1 MHLVDS
7 YLKRPHLV
15 SSLVLL
21 AAVIGFVGYRRMPV
35 NLFPDSERPKVA
47 VVSVYPGASAEDVE
61 AEVTRPIEK
70 ELNTIERVRLVTSVS
85 KDEVSAVTVEFEY
98 GEGLNSAA
106 TDVVSGLQKIATQLP
121 GGLRPPMVFKVSS
134 ATPAVM
140 TLALRPRDGSPLDL
154 SMVRQLADNPIK
166 ERLLQLPAVANVEV
180 FGAHQ
185 PVIRVDLDRDAMER
199 YHLTPLDVRAAMVAF
214 NANQPVGLLITRESQ
229 FLLKRMGQ
237 FQRVS
242 DVARIPIAQREGGDV
257 HLADVARVYRS
268 TFEPQSAYHGD
279 GQPAVAVN
287 IQRATTGV
295 ALQTIADVARVLP
308 DLEKTY
314 PDIAFS
320 IPDSQGDLISLS
332 VGNMLGALRDALIM
346 TVLVIFLFLADL
358 RGMTLAAIAIPFT
371 YLLTFAVMW
380 LIGYEFDM
388 VTLTAVIVAVGML
401 LDDAIVVIEN
411 IERHYHE
418 QGSDIHAAVVGGTE
432 EVMLAIFSGT
442 YATVMVLVPIIF
454 IGGFVQTVLRPLSVS
469 LTVALIASYVVSVTV
484 IPLLAPFV
492 LGRSAGRG
500 RNRFERVVA
509 RFDRFV
515 VEPIR
520 EFYVRLTGTAL
531 RHRAVFLL
539 VGLVLLAVSARQMG
553 LVGRDLMPPMDTGII
568 KVAFATDANS
578 SLAVTEARL
587 SRMEQI
593 IRERSDVSSVSSVI
607 GSEPAVISFGA
618 GRLVQQGLLTVH
630 LVDRFHRHESIWQV
644 EDSLRSQFRRL
655 PGLESVDVFDFGAT
669 PLSSIRSPV
678 DVMIS
683 GPDLVVLDRI
693 GSDVEQRLRHGVRGA
708 TSVSRSWTMD
718 SQEIGFRADPDKLAL
733 YHIPPTAVAM
743 QLQGA
748 VRGMP
753 GSVFRIPNQDGLDI
767 WIQLAA
773 DQRRHSAQ
781 LETYPIQTP
790 EGPVPLAQL
799 GTLDRQATASMITRQ
814 GLQRTLDIEIYRSRR
829 PISHMQEDV
838 TAALRGI
845 RLPPGYRISHEGEIA
860 QMQESFGRLGRA
872 LVLGLVL
879 LYFSLVPAFRSWTA
893 PLTIMSAIPL
903 ALIGAAWSMLLV
915 GKHGSMP
922 SMMGMILL
930 AGIVVKNSILLID
943 FIATARAGGAGIR
956 QALVDSVRIRTRP
969 ILMTAV
975 GTSVGMIPIA
985 AEWAIGLERLSPLA
999 VVAIGGLM
1007 VSTFLTMVYVP
1018 ILYSLFEDGGLAVA
1032 RWRGAVQPVTVAG

>member
-1 MHLVDS
+1 MRLVDA

-21 AAVIGFVGYRRMPV
+21 AAVVGFVGYRRMPV

-70 ELNTIERVRLVTSVS
+70 ELSSIEHVRLVTSVS

-98 GEGLNSAA
+98 REALSTAA
-106 TDVVSGLQKIATQLP
+106 TDVANGLEKIRAQLP
-121 GGLRPPMVFKVSS
+121 DGLRPPMIFKVSS

-140 TLALRPRDGSPLDL
+140 TLALRPRAGSPLDL

-180 FGAHQ
+180 FGAHE
-185 PVIRVDLDRDAMER
+185 PVIRVDLDRDALER

-214 NANQPVGLLITRESQ
+214 NANQPVGLLITGESQ

-257 HLADVARVYRS
+257 HLADVAKVYRS
-268 TFEPQSAYHGD
+268 VLEPQSAYHGD
-279 GQPAVAVN
+279 GTPAIAVN

-295 ALQTIADVARVLP
+295 ALETIADVARALP
-308 DLEKTY
+308 GLEQAY

-320 IPDSQGDLISLS
+320 IPDTQGDLIRLS

-418 QGSDIHAAVVGGTE
+418 RGRDIHDAVVGGTE

-469 LTVALIASYVVSVTV
+469 LTIALIASYVVSVTV
-484 IPLLAPFV
+484 IPLLAPYV
-492 LGRSAGRG
+492 LRRTASNS
-500 RNRFERVVA
+500 RNRFERLVFQ
-509 RFDRFV
+509 FDRLV
-515 VEPIR
+515 MAPVR

-531 RHRAVFLL
+531 EHRALFL
-539 VGLVLLAVSARQMG
+539 VAGVVLLAVSPRQMG

-568 KVAFATDANS
+568 KVAFETDANS
-578 SLAVTEARL
+578 SLAATEARL
-587 SRMEQI
+587 SDMEQI
-593 IRERSDVSSVSSVI
+593 IRERSDVTSVSSVI

-618 GRLVQQGLLTVH
+618 GRLPQQGLLTVH
-630 LVDRFHRHESIWQV
+630 LTDRFHRRESIWQV
-644 EDSLRSQFRRL
+644 EDDLRSRFRQIPDL
-655 PGLESVDVFDFGAT
+655 KSVDVFDFGAT

-683 GPDLVVLDRI
+683 GPDLAVLDKI
-693 GSDVEQRLRHGVRGA
+693 GNEVEQRLSKGVRGA
-708 TSVSRSWTMD
+708 TSISRSWTMD

-733 YHIPPTAVAM
+733 YRISPAAVAV

-753 GSVFRIPNQDGLDI
+753 GSVFQIPNQDGLSI
-767 WIQLAA
+767 WLQMQATQREHAEQLA
-773 DQRRHSAQ
+773 
-781 LETYPIQTP
+781 TYPIQTA

-799 GTLDRQATASMITRQ
+799 GTLSRQAAPTMITRQ
-814 GLQRTLDIEIYRSRR
+814 GLQRTLDIELYRSRR
-829 PISHMQEDV
+829 PISHLQEDV
-838 TAALRGI
+838 ATALRGI
-845 RLPPGYRISHEGEIA
+845 QLPPGYRISQEGEVQ
-860 QMQESFGRLGRA
+860 QMQESFGRLGQA
-872 LVLGLVL
+872 LILGLVL
-879 LYFSLVPAFRSWTA
+879 LYFSLVPAFRSWIH

-903 ALIGAAWSMLLV
+903 ALIGAAWSMLLMD
-915 GKHGSMP
+915 KHGSMP

-943 FIATARAGGAGIR
+943 FIATARAGGASV
-956 QALVDSVRIRTRP
+956 QDALVGSVRIRTRP

-999 VVAIGGLM
+999 VCALGVVRGSAFLPHVFVPLLLSPLAGGRGRLA
-1007 VSTFLTMVYVP
+1007 T
-1018 ILYSLFEDGGLAVA
+1018 DG
-1032 RWRGAVQPVTVAG
+1032 RDQ